1 MSVVALLRGRSFP
14 TRRQLVVSALAVA
27 VAAVGLLVASAATL
41 GGVAA
46 GSLGAD
52 VSVVASCDTD
62 GVGVDF
68 TNGYDATTGVYRV
81 TSATVS
87 GIAAPCNGL
96 SISVTVVDAADASIA
111 EGSGTVAGGSAS
123 LPLTATGSTD
133 PAAAVAVVI
142 TG

>member
-1 MSVVALLRGRSFP
+1 MA
-14 TRRQLVVSALAVA
+14 VSALVLV
-27 VAAVGLLVASAATL
+27 VAAIGVLVASAATL

-52 VSVVASCDTD
+52 VTVVASCDTD
-62 GVGVDF
+62 GVTVDF
-68 TNGYDATTGVYRV
+68 TNSYDAATGVYRV

-111 EGSGTVAGGSAS
+111 EGSGTVAGGSAV
-123 LPLTATGSTD
+123 LALTPTGSTD
-133 PAAAVAVVI
+133 PAAGVAVVI